1 MKREE
6 KLLTREKARAMLILF
21 YKIDNP
27 TKKQIAEF
35 ILFGRVS
42 RNV

>member
-1 MKREE
+1 MTIEQ
-6 KLLTREKARAMLILF
+6 ARAMLILF
-21 YKIDNP
+21 YRIDNP

-42 RNV
+42 QNA

>member
-21 YKIDNP
+21 FGIDSP
-27 TKKQIAEF
+27 TEKQVAEF
-35 ILFGRVS
+35 ILYGRVS

>member
-1 MKREE
+1 MTTEQ
-6 KLLTREKARAMLILF
+6 ARAMLILF
-21 YKIDNP
+21 YRIDNP